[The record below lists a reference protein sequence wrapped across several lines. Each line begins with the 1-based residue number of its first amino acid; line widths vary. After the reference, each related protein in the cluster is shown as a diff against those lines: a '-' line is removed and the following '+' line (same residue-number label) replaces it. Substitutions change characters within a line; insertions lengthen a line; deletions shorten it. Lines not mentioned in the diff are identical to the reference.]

1 MSISLEQVRLSVTEP
16 DTLLLYGV
24 STEEGKAPQLSVTIK
39 REDGQK
45 QALDV
50 EFSTRTNAD
59 IRRRLATMQI
69 PATEQLIGRI
79 ALPADWR
86 GAKEIRLAEPDG
98 NVLRRLKAD
107 AIEGLVTRPLDYS
120 IDAIHPTENGYD
132 LSGWTVSS
140 VMPEIE
146 IFDAD
151 GKRIDVQ
158 TRRALRSDVSIL
170 YPEFPEDTKFGYTV
184 EIRADKANAKTP
196 WDVRFVLP
204 KTKNDSKAADATTGE
219 PSADPATASGGLSND
234 NTATTGLTII
244 LAETKIDARRFEQ
257 LVPHE
262 PTAVEETTSIVKK
275 VLHSLRHEGPVGLA
289 RRVWH
294 KLKDKPEP
302 SYEDWLAVY
311 DVSKDELA
319 AQRKTPL
326 SENIVLSVVVPV
338 YRTRPDHMTALIRSM
353 QAQTWPHWELCL
365 ADASAGKRVDEAG
378 ETTPA
383 VSPLADLLNKES
395 AADPRIKVAYLTEN
409 GGISDNTNAAIAMAT
424 GELIVFA
431 DHDDL
436 LAPNALYEIAK
447 AYLEDKTREAI
458 YSDEDKIDIEGE
470 HRFGPHFKSD
480 YNPDLLRS
488 VNYMC
493 HIFAVTRELLNRVG
507 MLRREF
513 DGAQDY
519 DFNLRACEAAKQ
531 VYHIPKILYHWRA
544 HPDSTAENPQSK
556 LYAFEAGKRAI
567 QAHYD
572 RTGLPARVTDMEF
585 YGTYRSVYEW
595 KERPL
600 ISILIP
606 NKDHIED
613 LDRCIR
619 SIEEKSTYRNVEIIV
634 IENNSEEAE
643 TFEYYEKVEQITG
656 APSTSGEMGQETE
669 TPSTSAESADAAEN
683 GEKEDGAAVS
693 GSIFDIPENAAPI
706 PVRVVRYTGTFNFSA
721 VNNFGAQYA
730 NGEYLLLLN
739 NDTELIRPEALW
751 ELVSVCMREDVGAV
765 GARLYYP
772 DNTIQHAGV
781 ILGVGPYGGFA
792 GHCFVNVSRY
802 DVGYMNRLICMC
814 DYSAVTGACLM
825 TPKAVYDEVGG
836 LSEDFVVALN
846 DIDYCLKVGR
856 TGRRV
861 VYNPYA
867 EFYHYESRSRGYDEN
882 NKEKEERLIAE
893 VHRFQERWK
902 DILTAGDPMYNRN
915 LSLNRL
921 DWGMKEMP

>member
-24 STEEGKAPQLSVTIK
+24 STEEGKTPELEVTIK
-39 REDGQK
+39 
-45 QALDV
+45 QANGERTPLSV
-50 EFSTRTNAD
+50 AFSARTNAD

-98 NVLRRLKAD
+98 NVLRRLRAD

-120 IDAIHPTENGYD
+120 IDAAHPTENGYA
-132 LSGWTVSS
+132 LSGWTVSA
-140 VMPEIE
+140 VLPDIE
-146 IFDAD
+146 IRDAG
-151 GKRIDVQ
+151 GKRIDAQ
-158 TRRALRSDVSIL
+158 TRRALRSDVAIL
-170 YPEFPEDTKFGYTV
+170 YPEFPEDTMFGFTT
-184 EIRADKANAKTP
+184 EIAVPKDADGTP

-204 KTKNDSKAADATTGE
+204 EDNPE
-219 PSADPATASGGLSND
+219 LSV
-234 NTATTGLTII
+234 I
-244 LAETKIDARRFEQ
+244 LAETQIDAHRLSQ
-257 LVPHE
+257 MVPHE
-262 PTAVEETTSIVKK
+262 PTAAEETASLAKK
-275 VLHSLRHEGPVGLA
+275 VWHTLRAEGPVGLA

-294 KLKDKPEP
+294 KLKDKPAP

-311 DVSKDELA
+311 DVSKDELKR
-319 AQRKTPL
+319 QINTPL
-326 SENIVLSVVVPV
+326 AEDIVLSVVVPV
-338 YRTRPDHMTALIRSM
+338 YRTRPDHLTALIRSL
-353 QAQTWPHWELCL
+353 QDQTWPHWELCL
-365 ADASAGKRVDEAG
+365 ADASAGKRIGDEAD
-378 ETTPA
+378 EAQNA
-383 VSPLADLLNKES
+383 VSPLKDLLDRES
-395 AADPRIKVAYLTEN
+395 AADARIKVTYLSEN
-409 GGISDNTNAAIAMAT
+409 GGISDNTNAAIALST
-424 GELIVFA
+424 GEIIVFA
-431 DHDDL
+431 DHDDV
-436 LAPNALYEIAK
+436 LAPHALYEIAR
-447 AYLEDKTREAI
+447 AYLEDKDREAI

-488 VNYMC
+488 VNYIC
-493 HIFAVTRELLNRVG
+493 HIFAVTRGLLDRVG
-507 MLRREF
+507 LLRREF

-519 DFNLRACEAAKQ
+519 DFDLRACEAAKQ
-531 VYHIPKILYHWRA
+531 VYHIPKLLYHWRA

-595 KERPL
+595 KEQPL

-613 LDRCIR
+613 LDRCVR
-619 SIEEKSTYRNVEIIV
+619 SITEKSTYRNFEIIV
-634 IENNSEEAE
+634 IENNSEDPA
-643 TFEYYEKVEQITG
+643 TFEYYEKNGTG
-656 APSTSGEMGQETE
+656 
-669 TPSTSAESADAAEN
+669 
-683 GEKEDGAAVS
+683 
-693 GSIFDIPENAAPI
+693 ENALF
-706 PVRVVRYTGTFNFSA
+706 RMVRYTGTFNFSA

-730 NGEYLLLLN
+730 KGEYLLLLN

-825 TPKAVYDEVGG
+825 TPKTVYDEVGG

-846 DIDYCLKVGR
+846 DIDYCLKVGH
-856 TGRRV
+856 TGKRV

-882 NKEKEERLIAE
+882 NKEKEKRLIAE

-902 DILTAGDPMYNRN
+902 DILTAGDPMYNPN
-915 LSLNRL
+915 LSLQRL